1 MNQRPRVPAQRSLKG
16 SVAHVH
22 AEGNARSNT
31 RSAAGTASQAVLLL
45 IARLGFAAIL
55 LGRAWSRWQ
64 IEGMDAQIARIAQPA
79 QFFI

>member
-1 MNQRPRVPAQRSLKG
+1 M
-16 SVAHVH
+16 
-22 AEGNARSNT
+22 SNT

-64 IEGMDAQIARIAQPA
+64 IEGMDAQIARIAEAGLPA
-79 QFFI
+79 PGVIAWGTVSRQLSLNS